1 MTINK
6 HLQHFDT
13 QTVRK
18 QFPGLEK
25 GAVCLNNGSGALV
38 YKGAIESIARTMS
51 APHMNLRGLDS
62 KSMVDVKERRAQ
74 YAKLASF
81 MNADPDEIG
90 KSRPTR
96 GPILASLSRAK
107 ALLIKIYNAFANFC
121 PVVNQAFGPSTT
133 GMLRTLTNSLR
144 PNMNTDSEMIVSVL
158 CHEAGNTAWVA
169 LAQSLGISIKWWAP
183 EGGIGNNRDP
193 KLSLDTLRPLLS
205 SKTRLVCCG
214 HVSNITGTI
223 EPIKEIAK
231 LVHTIPEALICVDG
245 VAWAPHR
252 PIDVKD
258 LDVDF
263 YVFSWYKVFGPHIAQ
278 LYARRR
284 VQKRYLTSLNHYFFD
299 PTALHVRLGL
309 GNSCIELEHAVTPII
324 THLVDNVGWDA
335 IIAHEELITAQILDY
350 LTANDDLY
358 TVYGCETA
366 DAKARVSLISFS
378 VNGLASDKVA
388 EVIHETSNFRI
399 ITGDCWSPRTVHDV
413 IGLPEYGILRT
424 SLVHYNTVEE
434 MRAFT
439 QKLDQVVRSLKC
451 ETLSS

>member
-1 MTINK
+1 MK
-6 HLQHFDT
+6 
-13 QTVRK
+13 
-18 QFPGLEK
+18 
-25 GAVCLNNGSGALV
+25 LV
-38 YKGAIESIARTMS
+38 K
-51 APHMNLRGLDS
+51 
-62 KSMVDVKERRAQ
+62 VD
-74 YAKLASF
+74 LSW
-81 MNADPDEIG
+81 
-90 KSRPTR
+90 
-96 GPILASLSRAK
+96 PIFSRAK
-107 ALLIKIYNAFANFC
+107 TLLIKTLNAIANFC
-121 PVVNQAFGPSTT
+121 PVVNKAFGPSTT

-144 PNMNTDSEMIVSVL
+144 PNLNTDSEIIVSVL

-258 LDVDF
+258 LDVDV

-278 LYARRR
+278 IYARRK

-309 GNSCIELEHAVTPII
+309 GNSCLELEHAVTPII
-324 THLVDNVGWDA
+324 THLVDHVGWDA
-335 IIAHEELITAQILDY
+335 IIAHEELITAEILGY
-350 LTANDDLY
+350 LTANSDLY
-358 TVYGCETA
+358 TVYGCATA

-378 VNGLASDKVA
+378 VKGLASDKVA

-413 IGLPEYGILRT
+413 IGLPDYGILRT

-439 QKLDQVVRSLKC
+439 QKLDQVVRSMKY